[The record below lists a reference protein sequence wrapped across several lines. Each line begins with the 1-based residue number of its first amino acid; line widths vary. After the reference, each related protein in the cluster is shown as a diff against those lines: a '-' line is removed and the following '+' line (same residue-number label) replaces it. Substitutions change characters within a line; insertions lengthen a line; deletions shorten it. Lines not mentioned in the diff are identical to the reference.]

1 MSEVESRQP
10 FSESQLKELNRYED
24 ILDVFIHI
32 IILRLPTVFI
42 LINMTL
48 MIWLVQTIY
57 SAWTTDSVPRSL
69 LFFATL
75 L

>member
-1 MSEVESRQP
+1 MTESESRQQY
-10 FSESQLKELNRYED
+10 SESKLKELNKYED

-32 IILRLPTVFI
+32 TILRLPTVFI

-48 MIWLVQTIY
+48 MIWLVQTVY
-57 SAWTTDSVPRSL
+57 NAWSTESVPRSL
-69 LFFATL
+69 LFFAPL